1 MAKKRKELDI
11 CNQELEENPSDE
23 EMKEKAAQLQQRVWL
38 FEDTIR
44 RVKEGTYHQ
53 I

>member
-23 EMKEKAAQLQQRVWL
+23 EIKEKAARLQHTVWL
-38 FEDTIR
+38 FKDIIH
-44 RVKEGTYHQ
+44 RVREGTYHQ
-53 I
+53 R